1 MCKLDSVEVT
11 FCGYYPGA
19 IGDITRLH
27 ATYYH
32 EHWGFDVSF
41 ESQVGKEL
49 SEFMQGFREDQDL
62 LATALVNGHFAGSVA
77 VNGQPDVAGRARL
90 RWFIV
95 HPDFQGLG
103 LGRKL
108 LSRAIEFSKT
118 AGFHKVILWTFQG
131 LDCARSLY
139 EDAGF
144 RMTEEHSAEQW
155 GGTIPEQKFELDL

>member
-1 MCKLDSVEVT
+1 MSKLDSVDVT
-11 FCGYYPGA
+11 FSGYYPGA

-77 VNGQPDVAGRARL
+77 VCGQPDVAGEAASAL
-90 RWFIV
+90 V
-95 HPDFQGLG
+95 H
-103 LGRKL
+103 RT
-108 LSRAIEFSKT
+108 SRSPRTRTGKKA
-118 AGFHKVILWTFQG
+118 
-131 LDCARSLY
+131 
-139 EDAGF
+139 
-144 RMTEEHSAEQW
+144 
-155 GGTIPEQKFELDL
+155 P

>member
-1 MCKLDSVEVT
+1 MSALDSVDVT
-11 FCGYYPGA
+11 LSGYYPGA

-62 LATALVNGHFAGSVA
+62 LVTAAVNGHFAGSAA
-77 VNGQPDVAGRARL
+77 VNGQPDVVGQARL

-95 HPDFQGLG
+95 RPDLQGLG
-103 LGRKL
+103 LGQDL
-108 LSRAIEFSKT
+108 LGRALEFSKK
-118 AGFHKVILWTFQG
+118 AGFRKVILWTFQG
-131 LDCARSLY
+131 LDSARRLY
-139 EDAGF
+139 ERAGF
-144 RMTEEHSAEQW
+144 RLTEEHSAQQW
-155 GGTIPEQKFELDL
+155 GSIISEQKFVLDL